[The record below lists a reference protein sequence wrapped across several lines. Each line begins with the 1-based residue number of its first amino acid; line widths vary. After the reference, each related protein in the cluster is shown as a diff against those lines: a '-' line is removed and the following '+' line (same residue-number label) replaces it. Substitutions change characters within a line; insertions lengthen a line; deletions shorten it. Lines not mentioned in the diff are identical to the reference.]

1 MRVGTS
7 KWIRPVAGGLALA
20 ALLASNAFAQTP
32 APTPTPLP
40 APVTTPVMEEPKPEP
55 PKGPNTGALS
65 LSAGVDFP
73 TAYFFR
79 GIRQETD
86 GWIVQPYGE
95 LAFKL
100 YEGSG
105 AFTNLALTFGT
116 WNSLHGGPSGIEGS
130 TTDPQMWY
138 ESDFYTKLSATFFEA
153 LTAQVLYTAYMS
165 PNDAF
170 ATVQEIAFGFNL
182 NDSVWLGAFAFNPSI
197 LLAKEL
203 KNQADAGSDKG
214 LYLQFGLTPGYTFNW
229 GTAYPVTLS
238 LPILL
243 GLSLSDYYEF
253 GTGQDDTFGYF
264 QLGLAGSVPLA
275 FIPASYGSWQLKGSV
290 SWMHLGDNLKTV
302 NRNDRNEFIGTI
314 GIAFTY

>member
-1 MRVGTS
+1 MRVRTS
-7 KWIRPVAGGLALA
+7 KWICRVAGGMTLA
-20 ALLASNAFAQTP
+20 ALLAGSAFAQTP
-32 APTPTPLP
+32 APTPPGFE
-40 APVTTPVMEEPKPEP
+40 PVKEEPKAEP

-95 LAFKL
+95 LGFKL

-130 TTDPQMWY
+130 GSDPTSWY
-138 ESDFYTKLSATFFEA
+138 ESDFYTRLSATFFEA
-153 LTAQVLYTAYMS
+153 LTGQILYTAYMS

-170 ATVQEIAFGFNL
+170 ATVQEIAFGLSL
-182 NDSVWLGAFAFNPSI
+182 NDRAWLGAFAFNPSV
-197 LLAKEL
+197 LLAKEV
-203 KNQADAGSDKG
+203 KNQTDAGSDKG
-214 LYLQFGLTPGYTFNW
+214 LYLQLGLTPGYTFNS

-243 GLSLSDYYEF
+243 GLSLKDYYEF
-253 GTGQDDTFGYF
+253 GTGEDDTFGYF
-264 QLGLAGSVPLA
+264 QMGLAASVPLA
-275 FIPASYGSWQLKGSV
+275 FIPAQFGSWQLKGSV

-302 NRNDRNEFIGTI
+302 NRNDRDEFIGTI

>member
-1 MRVGTS
+1 VALAVL
-7 KWIRPVAGGLALA
+7 VAG
-20 ALLASNAFAQTP
+20 SAFAQTP
-32 APTPTPLP
+32 PPTTTTTPAP
-40 APVTTPVMEEPKPEP
+40 APVKDEPKPEP
-55 PKGPNTGALS
+55 PKGPNQGALS
-65 LSAGVDFP
+65 LSAGADVA

-95 LAFKL
+95 LGFKL

-116 WNSLHGGPSGIEGS
+116 WNSLHGGRSGIEGS
-130 TTDPQMWY
+130 GSDPKSWY
-138 ESDFYTKLSATFFEA
+138 ESDFYTRLSATFFEA
-153 LTAQVLYTAYMS
+153 LTGQILYTAYMS
-165 PNDAF
+165 PNDSF
-170 ATVQEIAFGFNL
+170 ATVQEIAFGVSL
-182 NDSVWLGAFAFNPSI
+182 NDSAWLGAFAFNPSI
-197 LLAKEL
+197 LLAKEV

-214 LYLQFGLTPGYTFNW
+214 LYLQLGLAPGYTFNF

-243 GLSLSDYYEF
+243 GLSLKDYYEF
-253 GTGQDDTFGYF
+253 GTGEDDTFGYF
-264 QLGLAGSVPLA
+264 QMGLAASVPLA
-275 FIPASYGSWQLKGSV
+275 FIPASFGSWQLKGSAN
-290 SWMHLGDNLKTV
+290 WLHLGDNLRAV

>member
-1 MRVGTS
+1 MRVRTLKS
-7 KWIRPVAGGLALA
+7 MCRVTGGLMLT

-32 APTPTPLP
+32 APTTITTTPPPTP
-40 APVTTPVMEEPKPEP
+40 AKEEPKPEP

-95 LAFKL
+95 LGFKL

-130 TTDPQMWY
+130 GSDPKSWY
-138 ESDFYTKLSATFFEA
+138 ESDFYTRLSATFFEA
-153 LTAQVLYTAYMS
+153 FTGQILYTAYMS
-165 PNDAF
+165 PNNSF
-170 ATVQEIAFGFNL
+170 ATVQEIAFGLNV
-182 NDSVWLGAFAFNPSI
+182 NDSTWLGAFALNPSI

-203 KNQADAGSDKG
+203 KNQADNGSEKG
-214 LYLQFGLTPGYTFNW
+214 IYLQLGLAPAYTFNW
-229 GTAYPVTLS
+229 GTAYPLTLS

-264 QLGLAGSVPLA
+264 QVGLAASVPLA
-275 FIPASYGSWQLKGSV
+275 FIPASFGSWQLKGSV

-302 NRNDRNEFIGTI
+302 NRDDRDQFIGTI